1 MDMGIALDKSWC
13 LDANQKDH
21 EGKELREGVLE
32 ETTGLGEF
40 IVGMS

>member
-1 MDMGIALDKSWC
+1 MGIALEKSWR
-13 LDANQKDH
+13 LDVNQKDH

-40 IVGMS
+40 ISGMS

>member
-1 MDMGIALDKSWC
+1 MDMGLALDKSWC

-40 IVGMS
+40 ISGMS